1 MIRYLISAALLSSAL
16 LVSAKDYA
24 LHSFKKIQLTDKFW
38 SEGAS
43 FGDFNRDGKMDIVSG
58 PFWYEGPDYKTAHEY
73 YPATEKFKL
82 KGKDGSTTEIPGF
95 EGALGVNNTYSK
107 NFIAFA
113 HDINGDGWT
122 DILILGFPGDE
133 SWWFENPGI
142 AKKRW
147 QRGAELLLHLQ
158 PSPLKEGH
166 WKRHVALDVT
176 DNESPTFTDL
186 TGDGKPEIVCSSK
199 GSLGYAEP
207 DWKNPGHLWKWH
219 NISPDM
225 KYHKFTHGLGIGDV
239 NGDGRMDI
247 LEKDGWWE
255 QRKSLEGDPVWTR
268 HPFPFAPDTGS
279 AQMYVYDV
287 NGDGLN
293 DVITS
298 LAAHGYGLAW
308 YEQTP
313 RKSDNGEIE
322 FVQRIIMPKSGAPN
336 EYGVSFSQLH
346 AVDLADMNGDGL
358 KDIVTG
364 KRFWAHGSKGD
375 ADPNGAA
382 VLYWFELVR
391 NKDKS
396 VDFVPHLID
405 NDSGIGTQVL
415 VGQVNGDK
423 LPDIVVGNKKGT
435 FVHLHESKK
444 VSKKEWEAAQP
455 KRSGAG
461 TK

>member
-1 MIRYLISAALLSSAL
+1 MIRYLIAAALLSST
-16 LVSAKDYA
+16 LVVVAKDYS
-24 LHSFKKIQLTDKFW
+24 LHSFKKIQVTDKFW
-38 SEGAS
+38 SEGAN

-58 PFWYEGPDYKTAHEY
+58 PFWYEGPDYKKAHEY
-73 YPATEKFKL
+73 YPATEKFKR
-82 KGKDGSTTEIPGF
+82 KNADGSTTEIAGF
-95 EGALGVNNTYSK
+95 EGALGVNNTYSR
-107 NFIAFA
+107 NFIAFT
-113 HDINGDGWT
+113 HDFNGDGWT

-133 SWWFENPGI
+133 SWWFENPKG
-142 AKKRW
+142 
-147 QRGAELLLHLQ
+147 
-158 PSPLKEGH
+158 KEGH
-166 WKRHVALDVT
+166 WPRHTALDVT
-176 DNESPTFTDL
+176 DNESPTFLDL

-199 GSLGYAEP
+199 GALGYAEP
-207 DWKNPGHLWKWH
+207 DWKNPTSPWKWH

-225 KYHKFTHGLGIGDV
+225 KYHKFSHGLGIGDV

-255 QRKSLEGDPVWTR
+255 QPKSLAGDPLWTR

-279 AQMYVYDV
+279 AQMHVYDV

-308 YEQTP
+308 YEQ
-313 RKSDNGEIE
+313 KKGAAGEIT
-322 FVQRIIMPKSGAPN
+322 FVQHIIMPKSGAPN
-336 EYGVSFSQLH
+336 EDGVSFSQLH
-346 AVDLADMNGDGL
+346 AVALADINGDGL

-364 KRFWAHGSKGD
+364 KRFWAHGSQGD

-391 NKDKS
+391 NSDKT
-396 VDFVPHLID
+396 VAFVPHLID

-423 LPDIVVGNKKGT
+423 LPDVVVGNKRGT

-455 KRSGAG
+455 KLTTLPSPA
-461 TK
+461 K